1 MSNLTNPNAS
11 LRTSDVGLA
20 LIKRFE
26 GFCATVYRCPAG
38 IPTIGYGHVVKL
50 GESFQQVTEAQATEL
65 LRTDAAIAERAVQRL
80 ISVPL
85 TQNQFDALVSFTF
98 NLGEGAL
105 ERSSLRKI
113 INEGRFDRVPSE
125 LNRWVFAKGKKL
137 PGLVLRRLA
146 EGEVFA
152 RSEAKHAAR

>member
-1 MSNLTNPNAS
+1 VSKLTNPNAS
-11 LRTSDVGLA
+11 LSTSDAGLA

-38 IPTIGYGHVVKL
+38 IPTIGYGHVIKR
-50 GESFQQVTEAQATEL
+50 GETFKPLSEFEATEL
-65 LRTDAAIAERAVQRL
+65 LRADAGIAERAVQRL
-80 ISVPL
+80 ITVPL
-85 TQNQFDALVSFTF
+85 TQNQFDAVVSFTF

-105 ERSSLRKI
+105 ERSSLRQL
-113 INEGRFDRVPSE
+113 INVGQFAKVPSE

-146 EGEVFA
+146 EGALFVTP
-152 RSEAKHAAR
+152 

>member
-1 MSNLTNPNAS
+1 MSTLPVNPNRA
-11 LRTSDVGLA
+11 LRISNAGLA

-26 GFCATVYRCPAG
+26 GFCATVYHCPAG
-38 IPTIGYGHVVKL
+38 IPTIGYGHVIKRGETFKL
-50 GESFQQVTEAQATEL
+50 LTVDEATEL
-65 LRTDAAIAERAVQRL
+65 LRADAAIAERAVQRL
-80 ISVPL
+80 ITVPL

-152 RSEAKHAAR
+152 RS